1 VIFAAQVDV
10 TQLEGSKEL
19 FRCTRASVAVAFTI
33 AAQVDEPQPGGTR
46 EPSRKRRAVVAAA
59 VTITAQV
66 DEPWPGGSREPS
78 QKRRRASSLD
88 DQDQQKG
95 QERHVNITGI
105 PVQRVWPG
113 EKVITLF
120 LRILAV
126 NFLYKLCTYLQ

>member
-1 VIFAAQVDV
+1 M
-10 TQLEGSKEL
+10 TQPGVSKEL
-19 FRCTRASVAVAFTI
+19 FRCRRASVAVAFTI
-33 AAQVDEPQPGGTR
+33 AVQLDEPQPGGSR
-46 EPSRKRRAVVAAA
+46 KPSRKRRAIVAAA

-88 DQDQQKG
+88 DQDRQEG

-113 EKVITLF
+113 KKVFTLF
-120 LRILAV
+120 L
-126 NFLYKLCTYLQ
+126 Q

>member
-10 TQLEGSKEL
+10 THPGGSKEL
-19 FRCTRASVAVAFTI
+19 FRCRRAIVAVAFTI
-33 AAQVDEPQPGGTR
+33 AAQVDEPQPGGR

-59 VTITAQV
+59 VTITAKV

-105 PVQRVWPG
+105 PVQRAWPG
-113 EKVITLF
+113 VKVFTLF
-120 LRILAV
+120 L
-126 NFLYKLCTYLQ
+126 Q